1 MGKGHGGGAARPRRC
16 VFAAVEARSCTAQRR
31 GWTSG
36 RCHDTPQCC
45 HAAGAGPNAASLRAA
60 ASRRRGSAG
69 PGGKSPDPHASRSQ
83 RSAREGGHERGGAVT
98 VSISEDFARQA
109 GPYRRELLAHCYRM
123 LGSVHDAE
131 DLVQE
136 TLLRAWR
143 ASGRFDS
150 ERASLR
156 TWLYRI
162 ATNVCLTALAGRSRR
177 PLPSAIAGP
186 SEDIEQPLIRTE
198 VPWLEPLPDAMVW
211 AERADPA
218 AVAVSRSSLR
228 LAFVAA
234 LQLLPPRQRAILILR
249 EVLELP
255 AAEVADMRATVDA
268 YVTAF
273 ENADITTLTRLL
285 TKDAVL
291 EMPPVAA
298 WYAGREDY
306 GRFIARVWA
315 MRGTDWRMM
324 RVAANGQPAIA
335 AYMGTGSG
343 EYQLHSLQVL

>member
-1 MGKGHGGGAARPRRC
+1 MLVRR
-16 VFAAVEARSCTAQRR
+16 S
-31 GWTSG
+31 
-36 RCHDTPQCC
+36 
-45 HAAGAGPNAASLRAA
+45 GAG
-60 ASRRRGSAG
+60 
-69 PGGKSPDPHASRSQ
+69 HQ
-83 RSAREGGHERGGAVT
+83 GGAVT
-98 VSISEDFARQA
+98 ISIGEDFARQA
-109 GPYRRELLAHCYRM
+109 DPFRRELLAHCYRM

-162 ATNVCLTALAGRSRR
+162 ATNACLTALAGRSRR

-186 SEDIEQPLIRTE
+186 SEDIEQPLVRTE
-198 VPWLEPLPDAMVW
+198 VPWLEPLPDAMVR

-255 AAEVADMRATVDA
+255 AAEVADMLATTPAAVNSALQRARGLRATVDA
-268 YVTAF
+268 YVAAF
-273 ENADITTLTRLL
+273 ENADITALTRLL
-285 TKDAVL
+285 TTDAIL
-291 EMPPVAA
+291 EMPPMAV
-298 WYAGREDY
+298 WYAGRENY
-306 GRFIARVWA
+306 GRFMARVWA
-315 MRGTDWRMM
+315 MRGTDWRMV
-324 RVAANGQPAIA
+324 RVAANGQPAVA
-335 AYMGTGSG
+335 AYVGTGSG
-343 EYQLHSLQVL
+343 EYQLHSLQVFTVTRAGIGRNVVWAEPGVFATFGLAPRLGAAAGAR

>member
-1 MGKGHGGGAARPRRC
+1 M
-16 VFAAVEARSCTAQRR
+16 QY
-31 GWTSG
+31 
-36 RCHDTPQCC
+36 
-45 HAAGAGPNAASLRAA
+45 
-60 ASRRRGSAG
+60 AG
-69 PGGKSPDPHASRSQ
+69 PGPDIKEA
-83 RSAREGGHERGGAVT
+83 ELTVT
-98 VSISEDFARQA
+98 ISEEFARQA
-109 GPYRRELLAHCYRM
+109 DPYRQELLAHCYRM

-177 PLPSAIAGP
+177 PLPSALAGP
-186 SEDIEQPLIRTE
+186 TDDIEQPLVRTE
-198 VPWLEPLPDAMVW
+198 VPWLEPLPNAMVW
-211 AERADPA
+211 AERTDPA

-255 AAEVADMRATVDA
+255 ALEVADMLGTTQAAVNSALQRARARLAGVAEDQIDEPAEPDLRATVDA

-273 ENADITTLTRLL
+273 ENADITALTRLL

-291 EMPPVAA
+291 EMPRVAA
-298 WYAGREDY
+298 WYAGQEDY

-335 AYMGTGSG
+335 AYVGTGSG
-343 EYQLHSLQVL
+343 EYRLHSLQVLTVTRAGIARNVVWAEPGVFATFGLAARLDAAGPDRAAGAR

>member
-1 MGKGHGGGAARPRRC
+1 M
-16 VFAAVEARSCTAQRR
+16 
-31 GWTSG
+31 
-36 RCHDTPQCC
+36 
-45 HAAGAGPNAASLRAA
+45 
-60 ASRRRGSAG
+60 
-69 PGGKSPDPHASRSQ
+69 
-83 RSAREGGHERGGAVT
+83 T
-98 VSISEDFARQA
+98 VSISEDFARRA
-109 GPYRRELLAHCYRM
+109 DPFRRELLAHCYRM

-143 ASGRFDS
+143 ASGRFDA

-162 ATNVCLTALAGRSRR
+162 ATNACLTALAGRSRR

-186 SEDIEQPLIRTE
+186 TEDIEHPLVRTE

-211 AERADPA
+211 SERADPA
-218 AVAVSRSSLR
+218 AVAMSRSSLR

-255 AAEVADMRATVDA
+255 AAEVADMLGTTPAAVNSGLQRARARLAGVAEDQIDEPAEPDLRATVDA

-273 ENADITTLTRLL
+273 EKADITALTRLL
-285 TKDAVL
+285 TKDAIL
-291 EMPPVAA
+291 EMPPMAL
-298 WYAGREDY
+298 WYAGRENY
-306 GRFIARVWA
+306 GRFIAARVWG
-315 MRGTDWRMM
+315 MRGTDWRMVP
-324 RVAANGQPAIA
+324 VAANGQPAVA
-335 AYMGTGSG
+335 AYVATGSG
-343 EYQLHSLQVL
+343 DYQLNTLQVFTVTRAGICRNTAWSEPGVFATFGLAPRLDAATR

>member
-1 MGKGHGGGAARPRRC
+1 MGGGAPFRAAPRGRAGDGRPP
-16 VFAAVEARSCTAQRR
+16 VDARSRDTAV
-31 GWTSG
+31 
-36 RCHDTPQCC
+36 
-45 HAAGAGPNAASLRAA
+45 
-60 ASRRRGSAG
+60 
-69 PGGKSPDPHASRSQ
+69 PGGPFQ
-83 RSAREGGHERGGAVT
+83 GGEVT

-109 GPYRRELLAHCYRM
+109 DPFRRELLAHCYRM

-143 ASGRFDS
+143 ASGRFDG

-162 ATNVCLTALAGRSRR
+162 ATNVCLSALAGRSRR
-177 PLPSAIAGP
+177 PLPSALAGP
-186 SEDIEQPLIRTE
+186 SDDIEQPLVRTE
-198 VPWLEPLPDAMVW
+198 LPWLEPLPNAMVW

-255 AAEVADMRATVDA
+255 AAEVADLRATVDA

-273 ENADITTLTRLL
+273 ENADITALTRLL
-285 TKDAVL
+285 TADAIL
-291 EMPPVAA
+291 EMPPMAA

-315 MRGTDWRMM
+315 MRGTDWRMV
-324 RVAANGQPAIA
+324 RVAGNGQPAVA
-335 AYMGTGSG
+335 AYVGI
-343 EYQLHSLQVL
+343 

>member
-1 MGKGHGGGAARPRRC
+1 M
-16 VFAAVEARSCTAQRR
+16 
-31 GWTSG
+31 
-36 RCHDTPQCC
+36 
-45 HAAGAGPNAASLRAA
+45 
-60 ASRRRGSAG
+60 
-69 PGGKSPDPHASRSQ
+69 
-83 RSAREGGHERGGAVT
+83 T

-109 GPYRRELLAHCYRM
+109 DPFRRELLAHCYRM

-143 ASGRFDS
+143 ASGRFDR

-162 ATNVCLTALAGRSRR
+162 ATNACLTALAGRARR
-177 PLPSAIAGP
+177 PLPSAIGAP
-186 SEDIEQPLIRTE
+186 SEDPGQPLVRAE

-211 AERADPA
+211 AEPADPA
-218 AVAVSRSSLR
+218 AVAVSRASLR

-255 AAEVADMRATVDA
+255 AAEVADLLATTPAAVNSALQRARGRLAGVAEDQIDEPAEPDLRATVDA

-273 ENADITTLTRLL
+273 ENADISALTRLL
-285 TKDAVL
+285 TADAIL
-291 EMPPVAA
+291 EMPPMAA
-298 WYAGREDY
+298 WYAGREMY
-306 GRFIARVWA
+306 GRFMARVWA
-315 MRGTDWRMM
+315 MRGTGWRM
-324 RVAANGQPAIA
+324 VPAAANGQPAVA
-335 AYMGTGSG
+335 AYMRTGDG
-343 EYQLHSLQVL
+343 GYQLHTLQVLTVTGAGISRNVVFAEPGVFATFGLAPRLDAAAGSRRTAPAAGGPPWSPR

>member
-1 MGKGHGGGAARPRRC
+1 M
-16 VFAAVEARSCTAQRR
+16 
-31 GWTSG
+31 
-36 RCHDTPQCC
+36 
-45 HAAGAGPNAASLRAA
+45 
-60 ASRRRGSAG
+60 
-69 PGGKSPDPHASRSQ
+69 
-83 RSAREGGHERGGAVT
+83 T

-109 GPYRRELLAHCYRM
+109 DPFRRELLAHCYRM

-162 ATNVCLTALAGRSRR
+162 ATNACLTALAGRGRR
-177 PLPSAIAGP
+177 PLPSAIGAP
-186 SEDIEQPLIRTE
+186 SEDIDQPLIRAE
-198 VPWLEPLPDAMVW
+198 VPWLEPLPDALVW

-218 AVAVSRSSLR
+218 AVAASRSSLR

-255 AAEVADMRATVDA
+255 AAEVADMLATTPAAVNSALQRARARLAGVAEDQIDEPAEADLRATVDA

-273 ENADITTLTRLL
+273 ENADITALTRLL
-285 TKDAVL
+285 TQDAIL
-291 EMPPVAA
+291 EMPPMAL
-298 WYAGREDY
+298 WYAGRENY
-306 GRFIARVWA
+306 RRFIARVWA
-315 MRGTDWRMM
+315 TRGTDWRMV
-324 RVAANGQPAIA
+324 RVGANGQPGVA
-335 AYMGTGSG
+335 AYVRTDSG
-343 EYQLHSLQVL
+343 DYQLNTLHVLTITRAGISHNVVFVGPDMVATFGLAPRLDAAGLDAAVRDGAAGAR

>member
-1 MGKGHGGGAARPRRC
+1 M
-16 VFAAVEARSCTAQRR
+16 TI
-31 GWTSG
+31 
-36 RCHDTPQCC
+36 
-45 HAAGAGPNAASLRAA
+45 
-60 ASRRRGSAG
+60 
-69 PGGKSPDPHASRSQ
+69 
-83 RSAREGGHERGGAVT
+83 
-98 VSISEDFARQA
+98 SIGEDFARQA
-109 GPYRRELLAHCYRM
+109 DPFRRELLAHCYRM

-162 ATNVCLTALAGRSRR
+162 ATNACLTALAGRGRR

-186 SEDIEQPLIRTE
+186 SEDIEQPLVRTE

-255 AAEVADMRATVDA
+255 AAEVADLLGTTPAAVNSALQRARASLAGVAEDQIDEPAEPDLRATVDA
-268 YVTAF
+268 YVMAF
-273 ENADITTLTRLL
+273 ENADIAALTRLL
-285 TKDAVL
+285 TTDAIL
-291 EMPPVAA
+291 EMPPVAV
-298 WYAGREDY
+298 WYAGRENY
-306 GRFIARVWA
+306 GRFMARVWA
-315 MRGTDWRMM
+315 MRGTDWRTV
-324 RVAANGQPAIA
+324 RVAANGQPAVA
-335 AYMGTGSG
+335 AYVGTGSG
-343 EYQLHSLQVL
+343 EYQLHSLQVLTVTRAGIGRNAVWAEPGVFATFDLASRLGAAAGAR

>member
-1 MGKGHGGGAARPRRC
+1 M
-16 VFAAVEARSCTAQRR
+16 QY
-31 GWTSG
+31 
-36 RCHDTPQCC
+36 
-45 HAAGAGPNAASLRAA
+45 
-60 ASRRRGSAG
+60 AG
-69 PGGKSPDPHASRSQ
+69 PGPDI
-83 RSAREGGHERGGAVT
+83 REAKLTVT
-98 VSISEDFARQA
+98 ISEEFARQA
-109 GPYRRELLAHCYRM
+109 DPYRRELLAHCYRM

-143 ASGRFDS
+143 ASGRFDG

-162 ATNVCLTALAGRSRR
+162 ATNVCLSALAGRSRR
-177 PLPSAIAGP
+177 PLPSALAGP
-186 SEDIEQPLIRTE
+186 SDDIEQPLVRTE
-198 VPWLEPLPDAMVW
+198 LPWLEPLPNAMVW

-255 AAEVADMRATVDA
+255 ALEVADLLGTTQAAVNSALQRARARLAGVAEDQIYEPAEPDLRATVDA

-273 ENADITTLTRLL
+273 ENADITALTRLL

-315 MRGTDWRMM
+315 MRGTHWRMM
-324 RVAANGQPAIA
+324 RVAANGQPGVA

-343 EYQLHSLQVL
+343 EYQLHSLQVLTVTRAGIARNVVWAEPGVFATFGLAPRLDAASPDWAAGAR

>member
-1 MGKGHGGGAARPRRC
+1 
-16 VFAAVEARSCTAQRR
+16 
-31 GWTSG
+31 
-36 RCHDTPQCC
+36 
-45 HAAGAGPNAASLRAA
+45 
-60 ASRRRGSAG
+60 
-69 PGGKSPDPHASRSQ
+69 
-83 RSAREGGHERGGAVT
+83 VT
-98 VSISEDFARQA
+98 VTISDDFARQA
-109 GPYRRELLAHCYRM
+109 DPFRRELLAHCYRM

-143 ASGRFDS
+143 ASGRFDA

-162 ATNVCLTALAGRSRR
+162 ATNACLTALAGRSRR
-177 PLPSAIAGP
+177 PLPSSITGP
-186 SEDIEQPLIRTE
+186 SEDIEQSLVRAE
-198 VPWLEPLPDAMVW
+198 VPWLEPMPDAMVW

-255 AAEVADMRATVDA
+255 AAEVADMLGTTPAAVNSGLQRARARLAGVAEDQIDEPAEPDLRATVDA

-273 ENADITTLTRLL
+273 ENADITALTRLL
-285 TKDAVL
+285 TTDAIL
-291 EMPPVAA
+291 EMPPVHL
-298 WYAGREDY
+298 WFEGRENY
-306 GRFIARVWA
+306 GRFMERVWA
-315 MRGTDWRMM
+315 MRGTDWRM
-324 RVAANGQPAIA
+324 VPTAANGQPAA
-335 AYMGTGSG
+335 VAYVGTGSG
-343 EYQLHSLQVL
+343 EYQLHSLHVLTITRAGIGRNVVWAEPGVFATFGLAPRLDLAPPSPRPGRAAGAR

>member
-1 MGKGHGGGAARPRRC
+1 
-16 VFAAVEARSCTAQRR
+16 
-31 GWTSG
+31 
-36 RCHDTPQCC
+36 
-45 HAAGAGPNAASLRAA
+45 
-60 ASRRRGSAG
+60 
-69 PGGKSPDPHASRSQ
+69 
-83 RSAREGGHERGGAVT
+83 VT
-98 VSISEDFARQA
+98 VSISEDFARQTA
-109 GPYRRELLAHCYRM
+109 PFRRELLAHCYRM

-156 TWLYRI
+156 TWLHAI
-162 ATNVCLTALAGRSRR
+162 ATNACLTALAGRSRR

-186 SEDIEQPLIRTE
+186 SEDIEQPLVRTE

-211 AERADPA
+211 SERADPA
-218 AVAVSRSSLR
+218 AVAMSRSSLR

-255 AAEVADMRATVDA
+255 AAEVADMLGTTPVAVNSGLQRARARLAGVAEDQIDEPAEPDLRATVDA

-273 ENADITTLTRLL
+273 ENADITALTRLL
-285 TKDAVL
+285 TSDAIL
-291 EMPPVAA
+291 EMPPVAI
-298 WYAGREDY
+298 WYAGRENY
-306 GRFIARVWA
+306 GRFMERVWA
-315 MRGTDWRMM
+315 MRGTDWRM
-324 RVAANGQPAIA
+324 VPAAANGQPAA
-335 AYMGTGSG
+335 VAYVGTGSG
-343 EYQLHSLQVL
+343 EYQLHSLHVLTVTRAGISRNVVWAEPGVFATFGLAPRLDLASRQGRRQSPAAGAR

>member
-1 MGKGHGGGAARPRRC
+1 M
-16 VFAAVEARSCTAQRR
+16 
-31 GWTSG
+31 
-36 RCHDTPQCC
+36 
-45 HAAGAGPNAASLRAA
+45 
-60 ASRRRGSAG
+60 
-69 PGGKSPDPHASRSQ
+69 
-83 RSAREGGHERGGAVT
+83 T
-98 VSISEDFARQA
+98 VSLSEDFARQA
-109 GPYRRELLAHCYRM
+109 DPFRRELLAHCYRM

-143 ASGRFDS
+143 ASGRFDG

-162 ATNVCLTALAGRSRR
+162 ATNACLTALAGRRRR
-177 PLPSAIAGP
+177 PLPSAIGAP
-186 SEDIEQPLIRTE
+186 SEDTEQPLVRAE

-255 AAEVADMRATVDA
+255 AAEVADMLGTTPAAVNSGLQRARARLAGVAEDQIGEPAEADLRATVDA

-273 ENADITTLTRLL
+273 EKADITALTRLL
-285 TKDAVL
+285 TKDAIL
-291 EMPPVAA
+291 EMPPLAI
-298 WYAGREDY
+298 WYTGRESY
-306 GRFIARVWA
+306 GRFMDRVFA
-315 MRGTDWRMM
+315 MRGTDWRIV
-324 RVAANGQPAIA
+324 RAAANGQPAVA
-335 AYMGTGSG
+335 AYVGTAPG
-343 EYQLHSLQVL
+343 EYQLHSLHVLTVTRAGIGRNTVWAEPATFATFALAPRLGPSAGAR

>member
-1 MGKGHGGGAARPRRC
+1 
-16 VFAAVEARSCTAQRR
+16 
-31 GWTSG
+31 
-36 RCHDTPQCC
+36 
-45 HAAGAGPNAASLRAA
+45 
-60 ASRRRGSAG
+60 
-69 PGGKSPDPHASRSQ
+69 
-83 RSAREGGHERGGAVT
+83 VT

-109 GPYRRELLAHCYRM
+109 DPFRRELLAHCYRM

-156 TWLYRI
+156 TWLHAI
-162 ATNVCLTALAGRSRR
+162 ATNACLTALAGRSRR

-186 SEDIEQPLIRTE
+186 SDDIEQSLVRAE

-218 AVAVSRSSLR
+218 AVAISRSSLR
-228 LAFVAA
+228 LAFIAA
-234 LQLLPPRQRAILILR
+234 LQMLPPRQRAILILR

-255 AAEVADMRATVDA
+255 AAEVADMLATTPAAVNSALQRARARLAGVAEDQIDEPTEPALRAIVDA

-273 ENADITTLTRLL
+273 ENADISALTRLL
-285 TKDAVL
+285 TTDAIL
-291 EMPPVAA
+291 EMPPVAI
-298 WYAGREDY
+298 WYTGRENY
-306 GRFIARVWA
+306 GKFMARVWA
-315 MRGTDWRMM
+315 MRGTDWRMA
-324 RVAANGQPAIA
+324 RVAANGQPAVA
-335 AYMGTGSG
+335 AYVGTGSG
-343 EYQLHSLQVL
+343 EYQLHSLHVLTITRAGIGRNTVWAEPGVFATFGLAPRLAAAPRLGPPAGAR

>member
-1 MGKGHGGGAARPRRC
+1 
-16 VFAAVEARSCTAQRR
+16 
-31 GWTSG
+31 
-36 RCHDTPQCC
+36 
-45 HAAGAGPNAASLRAA
+45 LRASGA
-60 ASRRRGSAG
+60 T
-69 PGGKSPDPHASRSQ
+69 P
-83 RSAREGGHERGGAVT
+83 REAGHEREGAVT
-98 VSISEDFARQA
+98 VTISEEFARQA
-109 GPYRRELLAHCYRM
+109 DPYRRELLAHCYRM

-186 SEDIEQPLIRTE
+186 SEDIEQPLVRTE
-198 VPWLEPLPDAMVW
+198 VPWLEPLPNAMVW

-218 AVAVSRSSLR
+218 AIAVSRSSLR

-255 AAEVADMRATVDA
+255 AAEVADLLATTPAAVNSALQRARARLAGVAEDQIDEPAEPDLRATVDA

-273 ENADITTLTRLL
+273 ENADITALTRLL
-285 TKDAVL
+285 TQDAIL
-291 EMPPVAA
+291 EMPPAAA

-315 MRGTDWRMM
+315 MRGTDWRMVP
-324 RVAANGQPAIA
+324 VAANGQPAVV
-335 AYMGTGSG
+335 AYVGTGSG
-343 EYQLHSLQVL
+343 EYQLHSLQVLTVTRAGIARNVVWAEPGVFATFGLAPRLGAAGQGRAAGAR

>member
-1 MGKGHGGGAARPRRC
+1 M
-16 VFAAVEARSCTAQRR
+16 
-31 GWTSG
+31 
-36 RCHDTPQCC
+36 
-45 HAAGAGPNAASLRAA
+45 
-60 ASRRRGSAG
+60 
-69 PGGKSPDPHASRSQ
+69 
-83 RSAREGGHERGGAVT
+83 T

-109 GPYRRELLAHCYRM
+109 DPFRRELLAHCYRM

-162 ATNVCLTALAGRSRR
+162 ATNACLTALAGRSRR

-186 SEDIEQPLIRTE
+186 SADIEQPLVRTE

-255 AAEVADMRATVDA
+255 AAEVADLLGTTPAAVNSGLQRARARLAGVAEDQIDEPAEPDLRATVNA

-273 ENADITTLTRLL
+273 ENADVTALTRLL
-285 TKDAVL
+285 TQDAIL
-291 EMPPVAA
+291 EMPPVAL
-298 WYAGREDY
+298 WYAGRENY
-306 GRFIARVWA
+306 GRFMARVWA
-315 MRGTDWRMM
+315 MRGTDWRMV
-324 RVAANGQPAIA
+324 RVAANGQPATA
-335 AYMGTGSG
+335 AYVGTGSG
-343 EYQLHSLQVL
+343 EYQLHSLHVLTVTSAGIGRNVVWAEPGVFATFGLAPRLGRVPGPVPWLGPGAGAR

>member
-1 MGKGHGGGAARPRRC
+1 
-16 VFAAVEARSCTAQRR
+16 
-31 GWTSG
+31 
-36 RCHDTPQCC
+36 
-45 HAAGAGPNAASLRAA
+45 
-60 ASRRRGSAG
+60 
-69 PGGKSPDPHASRSQ
+69 
-83 RSAREGGHERGGAVT
+83 VT
-98 VSISEDFARQA
+98 VTTSEDFARQA
-109 GPYRRELLAHCYRM
+109 DPFRRELLAHCYRM

-162 ATNVCLTALAGRSRR
+162 ATNACLTALAGRGRR
-177 PLPSAIAGP
+177 PLPSSIVAP
-186 SEDIEQPLIRTE
+186 SEDPEQPLVRSE
-198 VPWLEPLPDAMVW
+198 VPWLQPVPDAMVW

-218 AVAVSRSSLR
+218 ALAVSRASLR

-255 AAEVADMRATVDA
+255 AAEVADMLATTPAAVNSALQRARERLAGVGEDQISEPAEPDLRATVDA

-273 ENADITTLTRLL
+273 QDADITALTRLL
-285 TKDAVL
+285 TKDAIL
-291 EMPPVAA
+291 EMPPMAA
-298 WYAGREDY
+298 WYAGRELY

-315 MRGTDWRMM
+315 ARGTDWRMLPA
-324 RVAANGQPAIA
+324 AANGQPAIA
-335 AYMGTGSG
+335 AYVRGDDRG
-343 EYQLHSLQVL
+343 YQLHTLQVLTVTRAGISRNVVFADPGLFATFRLAPRLEPAAGAR

>member
-1 MGKGHGGGAARPRRC
+1 M
-16 VFAAVEARSCTAQRR
+16 
-31 GWTSG
+31 
-36 RCHDTPQCC
+36 
-45 HAAGAGPNAASLRAA
+45 
-60 ASRRRGSAG
+60 
-69 PGGKSPDPHASRSQ
+69 
-83 RSAREGGHERGGAVT
+83 T
-98 VSISEDFARQA
+98 VSLSEDFARQA
-109 GPYRRELLAHCYRM
+109 DPFRRELLAHCYRM

-143 ASGRFDS
+143 ASGRFDG

-162 ATNVCLTALAGRSRR
+162 ATNACLTALAGRSRR
-177 PLPSAIAGP
+177 PLPSAIGGP
-186 SEDIEQPLIRTE
+186 SEDIEQPLVRTE

-218 AVAVSRSSLR
+218 AVAISRSSLR

-255 AAEVADMRATVDA
+255 AAEVADMLATTPAAVNSALQRARARLAGVAEDEIDEPAEPDLRATVDA

-273 ENADITTLTRLL
+273 ENADITGLTRLL
-285 TKDAVL
+285 TTDAIL
-291 EMPPVAA
+291 EMPPLAA
-298 WYAGREDY
+298 WYTGREDY
-306 GRFIARVWA
+306 RRFMARVFA
-315 MRGTDWRMM
+315 MRGTDWRMA
-324 RVAANGQPAIA
+324 RVAANGQPAVV
-335 AYMGTGSG
+335 AYVGTAPG
-343 EYQLHSLQVL
+343 EYQLHSLHVLTVTRAGIGRNTVWAEPGVFAAFGLPPRLDAAPRPDAATRPGPAAGAR

>member
-1 MGKGHGGGAARPRRC
+1 
-16 VFAAVEARSCTAQRR
+16 
-31 GWTSG
+31 
-36 RCHDTPQCC
+36 
-45 HAAGAGPNAASLRAA
+45 
-60 ASRRRGSAG
+60 
-69 PGGKSPDPHASRSQ
+69 
-83 RSAREGGHERGGAVT
+83 VT
-98 VSISEDFARQA
+98 VSISEDFARQTA
-109 GPYRRELLAHCYRM
+109 PFRRELLAHCYRM

-156 TWLYRI
+156 TWLHAI
-162 ATNVCLTALAGRSRR
+162 ATNACLTALAGRSRR

-186 SEDIEQPLIRTE
+186 SEDIEQPLVRTE

-211 AERADPA
+211 SERADPA
-218 AVAVSRSSLR
+218 AVAMSRSSLR

-255 AAEVADMRATVDA
+255 AAEVADMLGTTPVAVNSGLQRARARLAGVAEDQIDEPAEPDLRATVDA

-273 ENADITTLTRLL
+273 ENADITALTRLL
-285 TKDAVL
+285 TSDAIL
-291 EMPPVAA
+291 EMPPVAI
-298 WYAGREDY
+298 WYAGRENY
-306 GRFIARVWA
+306 GRFMERVWA
-315 MRGTDWRMM
+315 MRGTDWRM
-324 RVAANGQPAIA
+324 VPAAANGQPTVV
-335 AYMGTGSG
+335 AYVGTGSG
-343 EYQLHSLQVL
+343 EYQLHSLHVLTITSAGIGRNVVWAEPGVFATFGLAPRLDLARGQGSRPGRAAGAR